1 MIKSAIYMVHVNV
14 KLLDVLFVLTTDV
27 LFIDILKT
35 LS

>member
-1 MIKSAIYMVHVNV
+1 MENAIYTVPVNA